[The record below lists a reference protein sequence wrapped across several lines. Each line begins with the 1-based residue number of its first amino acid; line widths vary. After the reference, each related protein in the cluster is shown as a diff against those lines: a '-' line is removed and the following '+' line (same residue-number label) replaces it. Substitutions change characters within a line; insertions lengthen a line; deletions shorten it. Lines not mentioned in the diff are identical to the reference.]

1 MAIVKAPHRGRTFIM
16 PAEIQ
21 PFLSSIGVEY
31 QRWTRVHPIPADAS
45 GEEILKAYEPELE
58 AYKQENNFVGYS
70 FIELHGETPGFAD
83 ELAELK
89 REHWH
94 NGVES
99 DLILSGCLTCYVH
112 PAGQPVISIELEPG
126 DLISIGKGI
135 RHWGDLCSKIGVR
148 AVRFISRP
156 EEDRKT
162 YTHSG
167 IEADYESVY
176 VSPAA
181 FAAAASRH

>member
-1 MAIVKAPHRGRTFIM
+1 M

-21 PFLSSIGVEY
+21 LFLSSIGVEY
-31 QRWTRVHPIPADAS
+31 QRWTRVHPIPADVS

-70 FIELHGETPGFAD
+70 FIELHGETPGFGD

-94 NGVES
+94 SGVES
-99 DLILSGCLTCYVH
+99 DLVLSGCLNCYVH
-112 PAGQPVISIELEPG
+112 PAGQPVVSIELEPG

-148 AVRFISRP
+148 AIRFISRP